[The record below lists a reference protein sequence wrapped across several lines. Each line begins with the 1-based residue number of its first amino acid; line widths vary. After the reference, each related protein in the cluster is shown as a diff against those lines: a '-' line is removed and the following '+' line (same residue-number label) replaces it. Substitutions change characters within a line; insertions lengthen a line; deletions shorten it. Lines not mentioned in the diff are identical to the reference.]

1 MQPLPNRDRPEEG
14 ALAVGLQP
22 LRAAPAPPGSRPG
35 PSSAG
40 ETTSRDRRRVL
51 RYAAAASITVGG
63 YIHLCLYRNGFRAIP
78 KIGTGFLLQVVTS
91 ALVAGTLLIGRE
103 RILQVGRLVVRSS
116 VAVQLLGLSLSLGTL
131 AAFGLT
137 RTPMGLLNFQER
149 GLQPAPQA
157 LIALVAELVAT
168 VLLASTLVLD
178 HLRPLPLEMDAPA
191 PVSSTG
197 RLMARLARLPGRA
210 GRRALVAGVLAVVV
224 LIGTIAYAAT
234 SRSKPAAA
242 GLGQIQHVV
251 VVYMENW
258 SFDSLYGKFPGANGI
273 ANAAATQVD
282 RNGVPYA
289 QLPQPPA
296 SAKAEQSSG
305 TSSPPPDARFPAG
318 LPNAP
323 FDLAPYVPPTDN
335 IGDPGSGFYQEQAQ
349 IDGGR
354 MDRFVANGKGGALPM
369 GYYDA
374 TNLPLGALTQQYTLA
389 DNFFHAAFGSSMLN
403 HFWLVSG
410 ATPQWPDAPASMRA
424 GLDQGGHLVKDGVVT
439 PDGYLVNT
447 AYPADGP
454 HPARLAPGSELVPP
468 LSAPTIGDRLSARGI
483 SWAWYSE
490 GWSNALAGH
499 PDKLFQFNHQPFA
512 YYANYANGTP
522 GQAAHLKDESDLV
535 QAIRT
540 DTLPSVSF
548 YKPIGADN
556 EHPGYSNLIDGEE
569 HAASL
574 IRSIMASKAWKS
586 TAVVVAY
593 DENGGFWDHVSPPA
607 GDRWGPGTRVPAIVI
622 SPFAKRHFVD
632 HTTYDTT
639 SILSLIEHRFGLK
652 PLGPRDATAAD
663 LQAAFAFKG

>member
-1 MQPLPNRDRPEEG
+1 MQHLPNHDRPVEG
-14 ALAVGLQP
+14 ALAIGLQP
-22 LRAAPAPPGSRPG
+22 LRM
-35 PSSAG
+35 
-40 ETTSRDRRRVL
+40 L
-51 RYAAAASITVGG
+51 RYAAAASIAVGG
-63 YIHLCLYRNGFRAIP
+63 YIHLCLYRHGFRAIP
-78 KIGTGFLLQVVTS
+78 KIGPGFLLQVVTS

-103 RILQVGRLVVRSS
+103 RILLIGRLVVRSS
-116 VAVQLLGLSLSLGTL
+116 AAVQLLGLSLSLGTL

-137 RTPMGLLNFQER
+137 RTPAGLFNFQER

-157 LIALVAELVAT
+157 LIALVAELIAT
-168 VLLASTLVLD
+168 VLLVSTLVLD
-178 HLRPLPLEMDAPA
+178 HLRPVPLEMDAPRSRLA
-191 PVSSTG
+191 SPVAVSSIG
-197 RLMARLARLPGRA
+197 RRMVRRMARLARLPGRG
-210 GRRALVAGVLAVVV
+210 GRRLLVAGVLAIVV
-224 LIGTIAYAAT
+224 LIGTIAYAT
-234 SRSKPAAA
+234 TNRSKPAAV
-242 GLGQIQHVV
+242 GLGQIQHIV

-273 ANAAATQVD
+273 ANAAGTQVD

-289 QLPQPPA
+289 QLPQPPG
-296 SAKAEQSSG
+296 SAKAEQSSA
-305 TSSPPPDARFPAG
+305 TSPPPDARFPAG

-323 FDLAPYVPPTDN
+323 FDLAPYVPPTDD

-354 MDRFVANGKGGALPM
+354 MDRFVASGKGGALPL
-369 GYYDA
+369 GSYDA
-374 TNLPLGALTQQYTLA
+374 TNLPLGALAQQYTLA
-389 DNFFHAAFGSSMLN
+389 DNFFHSAFGSSMLN

-424 GLDQGGHLVKDGVVT
+424 VLDQSGHLVKDGVVT

-454 HPARLAPGSELVPP
+454 HPAKLAPGTQLVPP
-468 LSAPTIGDRLSARGI
+468 LTATTIGDRLSAKNI
-483 SWAWYSE
+483 SWAWYAG

-499 PDKLFQFNHQPFA
+499 PDPLFQFNHQPFA

-540 DTLPSVSF
+540 DTLPAVTF
-548 YKPIGADN
+548 YKPIGTNN
-556 EHPGYSNLIDGEE
+556 EHPGYANLLDGEM

-574 IRSIMASKAWKS
+574 IQSIMASKAWKS
-586 TAVVVAY
+586 TAVVLAY

-607 GDRWGPGTRVPAIVI
+607 GDRWGPGTRVPAMVI

-652 PLGPRDATAAD
+652 PLGPRDAAAPD